1 MIPAGLSKNGFAM
14 SEDKKI
20 ENSNL
25 LDRRSFLTKL
35 SAALAL
41 AGGGLAAIPFI
52 RAMSPTRDILAS
64 GRSEFDISDLKTGQ
78 LKTVIWRKQPV
89 FILRRTSQ
97 MIKETSQMDPLALT
111 DPAATDERASRPDI
125 FVALGICTH
134 LGCVPKFM
142 EKIPEADISGFYC
155 PCHGGKY
162 DSIGRRIAGPPPEN
176 LHLVPYAVES
186 DRTIIVGAETFA
198 GYGENI
204 RVMSG
209 LPKA

>member
-1 MIPAGLSKNGFAM
+1 MP
-14 SEDKKI
+14 EDKKI
-20 ENSNL
+20 EDSSL
-25 LDRRSFLTKL
+25 HDRRSFLTKL
-35 SAALAL
+35 SAGLIL
-41 AGGGLAAIPFI
+41 AGAGLSAIPFI

-78 LKTVIWRKQPV
+78 IKTVIWRKQPV
-89 FILRRTSQ
+89 FILRRTPQ
-97 MIKETSQMDPLALT
+97 MIKETSQMDQSSLT
-111 DPAATDERASRPDI
+111 DPAATDERALRPDL

-142 EKIPEADISGFYC
+142 EKVPESDISGFYC

-176 LHLVPYAVES
+176 LHLVPYTVETDS
-186 DRTIIVGAETFA
+186 RIAIGTETFA

-204 RVMSG
+204 RLMSR

>member
-1 MIPAGLSKNGFAM
+1 MSSDDKN
-14 SEDKKI
+14 I
-20 ENSNL
+20 
-25 LDRRSFLTKL
+25 LDRRAFLAKI
-35 SAALAL
+35 SA
-41 AGGGLAAIPFI
+41 GLAIAGVGLSAIPFI

-64 GRSEFDISDLKTGQ
+64 GRTEFDISDLKTGQ
-78 LKTVIWRKQPV
+78 IKTVIWRKQPV

-97 MIKETSQMDPLALT
+97 MIKETERMDQSALS
-111 DPAATDERASRPDI
+111 DPAPTGERAPRPDL

-134 LGCVPKFM
+134 LGCIPKFM

-176 LHLVPYAVES
+176 LHLVPYTVETDS
-186 DRTIIVGAETFA
+186 RITVGTETFA

-204 RVMSG
+204 RLMSR
-209 LPKA
+209 LPKT